1 MKASRKHKVE
11 GLLYCYSVIF
21 FNLCVFIGQILGLEV
36 FLGFFSYPR
45 KPAINDMDLLQYRLK
60 LRFAGV

>member
-45 KPAINDMDLLQYRLK
+45 KPAINDMDLLQ
-60 LRFAGV
+60 